1 MRVIRKK
8 HTLLPSNSFAI
19 YLATVKVKIKEK
31 TLGKE

>member
-1 MRVIRKK
+1 MRVIRNK

-19 YLATVKVKIKEK
+19 YLATAKVKINEN